1 VAEPDPAAGNPR
13 HVHGSAASWA
23 GRGVLLLGPPASGKS
38 SVLACLLAAG
48 AHLVADDVVRLERRG
63 GILYAEGVSAAGLIE
78 LRGNG
83 IFRVTTKGGAVVNLC
98 VELKADPGRERLPE
112 RRETTILGVA
122 VPVLH
127 LDGDDPAAV
136 ARIMIAL
143 AARRVD

>member
-1 VAEPDPAAGNPR
+1 VAGPDTADDAR

-23 GRGVLLLGPPASGKS
+23 GRGVLLLGPPGSGKS
-38 SVLACLLAAG
+38 SVLARLLAAG

-63 GILYAEGVSAAGLIE
+63 DALYAGGVAAAGLIE

-83 IFRVTTKGGAVVNLC
+83 IFRVTTRGGAVVNLC

-112 RRETTILGVA
+112 RRETTILGVL
-122 VPVLH
+122 VPVLR

-143 AARRVD
+143 AARRMG